1 MNFELDVMTFDN
13 CEEAY
18 GIDRSDIPYKF
29 VEDVPMLISTLEYG
43 AENDL
48 IGHAF
53 LVKTEGKAIGTIM
66 IGEGIVGDADPDEL
80 QNRPFYRLMFFVVDK
95 GYRRLGLGSRILEEA
110 VERIYKEYGDR
121 PILLEVHE
129 DNEQAARFYERN
141 GFRKTAY
148 KVGDDYYFVRG
159 D

>member
-1 MNFELDVMTFDN
+1 MWLAEMNFELDVMTFDN

-53 LVKTEGKAIGTIM
+53 L
-66 IGEGIVGDADPDEL
+66 
-80 QNRPFYRLMFFVVDK
+80 
-95 GYRRLGLGSRILEEA
+95 GYLSGNPR
-110 VERIYKEYGDR
+110 
-121 PILLEVHE
+121 
-129 DNEQAARFYERN
+129 
-141 GFRKTAY
+141 
-148 KVGDDYYFVRG
+148 
-159 D
+159 